1 MHLFWKYVLLL
12 LVISTS
18 LYIYGVLC
26 NNEMIHGL
34 FSCERGLILSF
45 VRCLL
50 YVRFGIIY
58 LLSYTSL
65 CCTDV
70 YGMNDEMFILCLGYG
85 YVCENKLIHV

>member
-1 MHLFWKYVLLL
+1 MLSL
-12 LVISTS
+12 LVIFAS

-26 NNEMIHGL
+26 KNEMIHGL
-34 FSCERGLILSF
+34 FSCERGLILFF

-50 YVRFGIIY
+50 CGTFGIIY

-70 YGMNDEMFILCLGYG
+70 NDMNDEMFILCLGYG
-85 YVCENKLIHV
+85 CECENKLIHV

>member
-1 MHLFWKYVLLL
+1 
-12 LVISTS
+12 
-18 LYIYGVLC
+18 
-26 NNEMIHGL
+26 MIHGL

-45 VRCLL
+45 VRFLL
-50 YVRFGIIY
+50 YVTFGIIY

-70 YGMNDEMFILCLGYG
+70 NDMNDEMLILCLGYG